1 MGFGS
6 SSRIRCGGLFALLFL
21 DLRHLCLNASGKE
34 ISEAWMSTIKK
45 QRQESHR
52 ASDP

>member
-6 SSRIRCGGLFALLFL
+6 SSRIRCGGLSGFFFL
-21 DLRHLCLNASGKE
+21 DLRHLCLNAAGKE

-45 QRQESHR
+45 QRQESHT